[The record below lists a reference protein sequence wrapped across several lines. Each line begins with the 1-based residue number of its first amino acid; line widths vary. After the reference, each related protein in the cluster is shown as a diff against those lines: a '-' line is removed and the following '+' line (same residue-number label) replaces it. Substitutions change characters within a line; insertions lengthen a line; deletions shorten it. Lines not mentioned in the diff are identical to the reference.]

1 MIKYK
6 INNNIYEK
14 GKINRINYHKDII
27 DFIKNDDDFFYSEN
41 DFDFSFDTDSKILT
55 YIASFNYRSFCDKY
69 QQDYILKKKKYNP
82 KTINYKNYQKYKEK
96 YKNTDY
102 YYFVKPK
109 DGSAGE
115 NIILTKDPY
124 SLIENDNNLIA
135 QREIKSL
142 LINNK
147 KWDLR
152 LYIVQQILDN
162 KLNTYLFNDGLIRIS
177 PYDYKTGDL
186 QSNLTNISQINDDI
200 NIINKCNMKFS
211 DYEYYDIILKKIK
224 KVLKDI
230 HNHLNKFLDIDSE
243 YLSEFKL
250 FGFDFIVSE
259 DFNIY
264 LLEINKIPNYISK
277 KNSVEIKELKKK
289 LYKSISQKFIK
300 DVFLDIHDRNDNF
313 IKIN

>member
-27 DFIKNDDDFFYSEN
+27 DFIKNDDDFVYSEN

-55 YIASFNYRSFCDKY
+55 YIVSFNYSSFCDKY

-115 NIILTKDPY
+115 NITLTKDPY
-124 SLIENDNNLIA
+124 ILIENDNNLIA

-264 LLEINKIPNYISK
+264 LLEINKIPNAILK
-277 KNSVEIKELKKK
+277 KNSEEIKELKKK

>member
-1 MIKYK
+1 M
-6 INNNIYEK
+6 
-14 GKINRINYHKDII
+14 
-27 DFIKNDDDFFYSEN
+27 
-41 DFDFSFDTDSKILT
+41 
-55 YIASFNYRSFCDKY
+55 
-69 QQDYILKKKKYNP
+69 
-82 KTINYKNYQKYKEK
+82 
-96 YKNTDY
+96 
-102 YYFVKPK
+102 
-109 DGSAGE
+109 
-115 NIILTKDPY
+115 
-124 SLIENDNNLIA
+124 
-135 QREIKSL
+135 

-186 QSNLTNISQINDDI
+186 QSNLTNISQINDNI

-264 LLEINKIPNYISK
+264 LLEINKIPSAITK
-277 KNSVEIKELKKK
+277 KNSEEKKELKKK

>member
-1 MIKYK
+1 MIKYS

-14 GKINRINYHKDII
+14 RIINRINYHKDII

-55 YIASFNYRSFCDKY
+55 YIASFNYNSFCDKY

-96 YKNTDY
+96 YKNIDY
-102 YYFVKPK
+102 YYFVKPIN
-109 DGSAGE
+109 GSAGK

-211 DYEYYDIILKKIK
+211 DYEYYDIILKK
-224 KVLKDI
+224 
-230 HNHLNKFLDIDSE
+230 
-243 YLSEFKL
+243 
-250 FGFDFIVSE
+250 
-259 DFNIY
+259 
-264 LLEINKIPNYISK
+264 
-277 KNSVEIKELKKK
+277 
-289 LYKSISQKFIK
+289 
-300 DVFLDIHDRNDNF
+300 
-313 IKIN
+313 

>member
-1 MIKYK
+1 
-6 INNNIYEK
+6 
-14 GKINRINYHKDII
+14 
-27 DFIKNDDDFFYSEN
+27 
-41 DFDFSFDTDSKILT
+41 
-55 YIASFNYRSFCDKY
+55 
-69 QQDYILKKKKYNP
+69 
-82 KTINYKNYQKYKEK
+82 
-96 YKNTDY
+96 
-102 YYFVKPK
+102 
-109 DGSAGE
+109 
-115 NIILTKDPY
+115 
-124 SLIENDNNLIA
+124 
-135 QREIKSL
+135 
-142 LINNK
+142 
-147 KWDLR
+147 
-152 LYIVQQILDN
+152 
-162 KLNTYLFNDGLIRIS
+162 
-177 PYDYKTGDL
+177 
-186 QSNLTNISQINDDI
+186 
-200 NIINKCNMKFS
+200 MKFS